1 MRQTTCALAAALM
14 LALPAGAD
22 DSSAAL
28 GAGGIVFTNTTP
40 IRMAAEDLYLSPKEV
55 RVRFVFVNDTDRDV
69 ATLVAFPLPDLDTAE
84 FWGSSVGTMTDDPVN
99 FVGFKALVDGKAV
112 AFKIEQRAFVK
123 GRDVTAVIA
132 ATGLPINPVADEG
145 YRKLDALPSAAH
157 QRLVAAGAAET
168 DGTDYVPQW
177 LVRTKFY
184 WPQVFPARKTV
195 VIEHSY
201 QPVTGQS
208 FFGAEQASD
217 KDAVQGFC
225 IDPPTAARIV
235 AQSTARKHANPDSGG
250 YLNAYETDYILKT
263 ADNWR
268 GPIGRFHLVLDKL
281 APDNVLT
288 LCWPAPLAKTGPT
301 TFESTLTDFAPA
313 RDIRMLVLN

>member
-1 MRQTTCALAAALM
+1 MRRTICALALLLAA
-14 LALPAGAD
+14 PAMAD

-28 GAGGIVFTNTTP
+28 GAGGIVFTDNTP
-40 IRMAAEDLYLSPKEV
+40 IRMAAEDLYISPKAV
-55 RVRFVFVNDTDRDV
+55 RVRFVFVNDSGKDV

-84 FWGSSVGTMTDDPVN
+84 FWGSAVGTVTDDPVN
-99 FVGFKALVDGKAV
+99 FVGFKALVDGKPV
-112 AFKIEQRAFVK
+112 AFKVEQRAFVK

-132 ATGLPINPVADEG
+132 STGLPLDPVADQG

-157 QRLVAAGAAET
+157 QRLLAAGAAET
-168 DGTDYVPQW
+168 DGTDWVPQW
-177 LVRTKFY
+177 TVRTKFY
-184 WPQVFPARKTV
+184 WPQVFPAHKSV

-208 FFGAEQASD
+208 FFGGEEAAN
-217 KDAVQGFC
+217 KDFVQNFC

-235 AQSTARKHANPDSGG
+235 AESTARKQANPDSGG

-263 ADNWR
+263 ANNWR

-281 APDNVLT
+281 APGNVLT
-288 LCWPAPLAKTGPT
+288 LCWPAPLAKTGPA
-301 TFESTLTDFAPA
+301 TFESTLTNFAPA
-313 RDIRMLVLN
+313 RDIRMLVLE